1 MQASMSLRLPEEISN
16 DLAELSKATGR
27 TKSFLVAE
35 AVKEFLA
42 REKWQ
47 IEKIQKG
54 LSEANQG
61 LFASD
66 DEVKTLHEKWGYNAD

>member
-27 TKSFLVAE
+27 TKSFLV

>member
-47 IEKIQKG
+47 IEKIQKR
-54 LSEANQG
+54 LS
-61 LFASD
+61 
-66 DEVKTLHEKWGYNAD
+66 

>member
-16 DLAELSKATGR
+16 ELAELSKATGR
-27 TKSFLVAE
+27 TKSFLVVE

-47 IEKIQKG
+47 IEKFKRGFLKQIKDC
-54 LSEANQG
+54 LP
-61 LFASD
+61 LMM
-66 DEVKTLHEKWGYNAD
+66 K

>member
-1 MQASMSLRLPEEISN
+1 MRVSMSMRLPEEISN
-16 DLAELSKATGR
+16 ELAELSKATGR
-27 TKSFLVAE
+27 TKSFLVVE

-61 LFASD
+61 LFATD
-66 DEVKTLHEKWGYNAD
+66 DEVKALHEKWKYNAD

>member
-1 MQASMSLRLPEEISN
+1 MSMRLPEEISN
-16 DLAELSKATGR
+16 ELAELAKATGR
-27 TKSFLVAE
+27 TKSFLSVE

-54 LSEANQG
+54 LAEADQG
-61 LFASD
+61 LFAA
-66 DEVKTLHEKWGYNAD
+66 DEEINALHKKWDYHAD

>member
-1 MQASMSLRLPEEISN
+1 MSMRLPEEISN
-16 DLAELSKATGR
+16 ELAELAKATGR
-27 TKSFLVAE
+27 TKSFLAVE

-54 LSEANQG
+54 LTEAEQG
-61 LFASD
+61 LFASE
-66 DEVKTLHEKWGYNAD
+66 DEIKALHNKWGYNAD

>member
-16 DLAELSKATGR
+16 ELAELSKATGR
-27 TKSFLVAE
+27 TKSFLVVE

-47 IEKIQKG
+47 IEKFKRGFLKQIKDC
-54 LSEANQG
+54 LS
-61 LFASD
+61 LMM
-66 DEVKTLHEKWGYNAD
+66 K